1 MRKPFQPIAKA
12 RGSASHASADVG
24 MSGSAVIDAQAPVEL
39 IAAQWTTMVPSARQP
54 LGRPPSRTLHG
65 AVQSKTSPSA
75 PAGDYQIPQVQ
86 TLANRSDAIETVMTS
101 GEPAGLRVGG

>member
-1 MRKPFQPIAKA
+1 VRNPFRPIAKA
-12 RGSASHASADVG
+12 RGSASHASANVG
-24 MSGSAVIDAQAPVEL
+24 RSSSAVIDAQTPVEL
-39 IAAQWTTMVPSARQP
+39 ITAQWTTTVQSARQS
-54 LGRPPSRTLHG
+54 LGRPSSRTLHG

-75 PAGDYQIPQVQ
+75 PAGDYRIPHGR